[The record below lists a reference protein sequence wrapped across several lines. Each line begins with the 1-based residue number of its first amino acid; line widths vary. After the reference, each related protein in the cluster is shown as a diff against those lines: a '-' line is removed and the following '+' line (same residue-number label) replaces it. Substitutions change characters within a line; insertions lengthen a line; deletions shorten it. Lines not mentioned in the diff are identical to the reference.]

1 MRKIAIASS
10 LLVVSLGLGG
20 CVSNPI
26 ADTISSVQVC
36 AESAR
41 ILGEMEEVLRLAVTN
56 PLATATYAERLSEL
70 SDEFAALEPTDPE
83 LVEAHS
89 ALGAE
94 IVGVVELLENPSLSL
109 VSELPAVVAQSQIA
123 LMDFTQA
130 CTP

>member
-1 MRKIAIASS
+1 MRKMAIASS
-10 LLVVSLGLGG
+10 LLVVSVGLGG

-41 ILGEMEEVLRLAVTN
+41 ILGEMEEVLRLAVAN
-56 PLATATYAERLSEL
+56 PLAPAPYAKRLSEL
-70 SDEFAALEPTDPE
+70 SDEFNALEPRNAE
-83 LVEAHS
+83 LSDAHS

-94 IVGVVELLENPSLSL
+94 ITGVVAILENPS
-109 VSELPAVVAQSQIA
+109 VSVLTELPDVVAQSQIA

>member
-1 MRKIAIASS
+1 MAIASS
-10 LLVVSLGLGG
+10 LLVVSVGLGG

-41 ILGEMEEVLRLAVTN
+41 ILGEMEEVLRLAVAN
-56 PLATATYAERLSEL
+56 PLAPATYAKRLSEL
-70 SDEFAALEPTDPE
+70 SDEFNALEPRNAE
-83 LVEAHS
+83 LSDAHS

-94 IVGVVELLENPSLSL
+94 ITGVVAILENPS
-109 VSELPAVVAQSQIA
+109 VSVLTELPDVVAQSQIA

>member
-41 ILGEMEEVLRLAVTN
+41 ILGEMEEVLRMAVAN
-56 PLATATYAERLSEL
+56 PLATATYAKRLSEL
-70 SDEFAALEPTDPE
+70 SDEFSALEPRNAE
-83 LVEAHS
+83 LSDAHS

>member
-1 MRKIAIASS
+1 MKPSLIASS

-20 CVSNPI
+20 CASNPV

-36 AESAR
+36 TESVR
-41 ILGEMEEVLRLAVTN
+41 ILTDMEEVLRMALAN

-70 SDEFAALEPTDPE
+70 SAEFSALEPRDPD
-83 LVEAHS
+83 LDAAHS

-94 IVGVVELLENPSLSL
+94 IEGVIDILENPSLSA
-109 VSELPAVVAQSQIA
+109 VTELPAVIAQSQIA
-123 LMDFTQA
+123 LMDFTTA